1 MIDDTAF
8 LIEAFKHA
16 RPECKLV
23 AIEDCGIP
31 VTSLEVNLLTQRK
44 REMAIVDEF
53 VLRLLSNGPVSRE
66 RVGSVLGLQPEFVI
80 EILARLISDTVVVQ
94 ERESKLLRIS
104 AFGRHVLDKDGDIFP
119 TNHSESIYF
128 NRVTWEIETSPII
141 RAISRKA
148 ALESNWVILPSVH
161 KGKIS
166 DEDVTLEKIRSFFG
180 LDSAKKIEI
189 LSLQSIRQKGSAKY
203 VYGKLLAYQNHLT
216 GKVEPLIALDGI
228 LREDITS
235 SLISQNVDMSG
246 LGFPDAEQILPLDK
260 IQLEKYNEDFL
271 VMDPVFEDI
280 IEVADKKTSQNIS
293 PEALISAPIIRDV
306 DTFEHVIYL
315 EKALK
320 AARSRILIIS
330 PWIKGNVVNDVFV
343 SHLEDRIRKGVRVDI
358 VYGYKNQKE
367 RNSDDYR
374 GSHKNALQKLYA
386 LMKKYPQKMEI
397 HELDDS
403 HAKIMLFDD
412 VVIKTSF
419 NWLSF
424 KGDPE
429 RTYRFESGTYIE
441 NSSHSDEVYAQI
453 IARLPEM
460 KVPKPRIF

>member
-1 MIDDTAF
+1 MIDDSAF

-16 RPECKLV
+16 RPGCKLV

-53 VLRLLSNGPVSRE
+53 VLRLLASGPMSRE
-66 RVGSVLGLQPEFVI
+66 QVGSILGLQSELVI

-104 AFGRHVLDKDGDIFP
+104 AFGRHVLDKDGEFFP
-119 TNHSESIYF
+119 TNHAESIFF
-128 NRVTWEIETSPII
+128 NRVTWEIETAPII

-148 ALESNWVILPSVH
+148 ALESNWIVLPSVH

-166 DEDVTLEKIRSFFG
+166 DEDITLEKIRNFFG
-180 LDSAKKIEI
+180 LDTTKKIEI

-203 VYGKLLAYQNHLT
+203 VFGKLLAYQNHLT
-216 GKVEPLIALDGI
+216 GKVEPLIALDGM

-235 SLISQNVDMSG
+235 SLISQKVGMAE
-246 LGFPDAEQILPLDK
+246 LGFSDAEEAHPLE
-260 IQLEKYNEDFL
+260 IGHLEKYSEDL
-271 VMDPVFEDI
+271 NSKDPVFDEI
-280 IEVADKKTSQNIS
+280 IEIAQRKTVQNKS
-293 PEALISAPIIRDV
+293 PEVVISTPVIRDV

-315 EKALK
+315 QKALK
-320 AARSRILIIS
+320 NARSRLLIIS
-330 PWIKGNVVNDVFV
+330 PWIKGDVVTDVFI
-343 SHLEDRIRKGVRVDI
+343 SDLEDRIKKGVRVDI
-358 VYGYKNQKE
+358 VFGYKRQKDQNNNE
-367 RNSDDYR
+367 YR
-374 GSHKNALQKLYA
+374 GSSKNALQKLQA
-386 LMKKYPQKMEI
+386 LMKRYPQKMAI
-397 HELDDS
+397 HELDDT

-424 KGDPE
+424 KGDPK
-429 RTYRFESGTYIE
+429 RTYRFESGTYVE
-441 NSSHSDEVYAQI
+441 NMSHADEVYSQI
-453 IARLPEM
+453 IARLPDM
-460 KVPKPRIF
+460 KVPVPKIF

>member
-8 LIEAFKHA
+8 LIEAFRHA

-53 VLRLLSNGPVSRE
+53 VLRLLASGPVSRE
-66 RVGSVLGLQPEFVI
+66 RVGSVLGLQSEFVI

-104 AFGRHVLDKDGDIFP
+104 AFGRHVLDKDGDFFP

-128 NRVTWEIETSPII
+128 NRVTWEIETSSII

-148 ALESNWVILPSVH
+148 ALESNWIVLPSIH

-166 DEDVTLEKIRSFFG
+166 DEDVTLEKIRNFFG
-180 LDSAKKIEI
+180 LDSTKKIEI

-203 VYGKLLAYQNHLT
+203 VFGKLLAYQNHLT
-216 GKVEPLIALDGI
+216 GKIEPLIALDGI

-235 SLISQNVDMSG
+235 SLVSQKIDMAA
-246 LGFPDAEQILPLDK
+246 LGFPDAEETLPLDK
-260 IQLEKYNEDFL
+260 VQLEKYNEDYISS
-271 VMDPVFEDI
+271 DPIFDEI
-280 IEVADKKTSQNIS
+280 IEVAERKTSQKKT
-293 PEALISAPIIRDV
+293 PEVLISAPIIRDV

-315 EKALK
+315 QKALK
-320 AARSRILIIS
+320 NARSRILIIS
-330 PWIKGNVVNDVFV
+330 PWIKGNVVNDSFI
-343 SHLEDRIRKGVRVDI
+343 SDLEDRIKKGVRVDI
-358 VYGYKNQKE
+358 VYGYKNQLV
-367 RNSDDYR
+367 RNVDEYR
-374 GSHKNALQKLYA
+374 GSHKHALQKLYL

-397 HELDDS
+397 HELNDT

-424 KGDPE
+424 KGDPK

-441 NSSHSDEVYAQI
+441 NPTHADEVYTQI
-453 IARLPEM
+453 VSRLPEM
-460 KVPKPRIF
+460 KVPEPKLF

>member
-1 MIDDTAF
+1 MIDESAF

-16 RPECKLV
+16 RPGCKLV

-53 VLRLLSNGPVSRE
+53 VLRLLANGPMSSNQ
-66 RVGSVLGLQPEFVI
+66 VGSVLGLQSEFVI
-80 EILARLISDTVVVQ
+80 EILARLISDTMVVQ

-104 AFGRHVLDKDGDIFP
+104 AFGRHVLDKDGDFFP
-119 TNHSESIYF
+119 TNHSESLFF
-128 NRVTWEIETSPII
+128 NRVTWEIETAPIV

-148 ALESNWVILPSVH
+148 ATENNWIVLPSVH

-166 DEDVTLEKIRSFFG
+166 DEDVTLDKIRNFFG
-180 LDSAKKIEI
+180 LDTTKKIEI

-203 VYGKLLAYQNHLT
+203 VFGKLLAYQNHLT
-216 GKVEPLIALDGI
+216 GKVEPLIAMDGI

-235 SLISQNVDMSG
+235 SLISQTVDMG
-246 LGFPDAEQILPLDK
+246 ALGFPDADQTLPLDK
-260 IQLEKYNEDFL
+260 KQLVKYQED
-271 VMDPVFEDI
+271 VTSKDPIFDEI
-280 IEVADKKTSQNIS
+280 IEISEKKTSQSIS
-293 PEALISAPIIRDV
+293 PEMPIVAPVIRDV
-306 DTFEHVIYL
+306 DTFEHVLYL
-315 EKALK
+315 QKALK
-320 AARSRILIIS
+320 NARFRILIIS
-330 PWIKGNVVNDVFV
+330 PWIKGNVVNDVFI
-343 SHLEDRIRKGVRVDI
+343 SDLEDRIKKGVRVDI
-358 VYGYKNQKE
+358 VYGYKNQLIK
-367 RNSDDYR
+367 NNDDYR
-374 GSHKNALQKLYA
+374 GSHKHALQKLYT

-397 HELDDS
+397 HELDDT

-424 KGDPE
+424 KGDPK

-441 NSSHSDEVYAQI
+441 NLAHAEEVYSQI
-453 IARLPEM
+453 IARLPDM
-460 KVPKPRIF
+460 KVPVPRVF

>member
-1 MIDDTAF
+1 M
-8 LIEAFKHA
+8 
-16 RPECKLV
+16 
-23 AIEDCGIP
+23 
-31 VTSLEVNLLTQRK
+31 
-44 REMAIVDEF
+44 
-53 VLRLLSNGPVSRE
+53 
-66 RVGSVLGLQPEFVI
+66 
-80 EILARLISDTVVVQ
+80 
-94 ERESKLLRIS
+94 
-104 AFGRHVLDKDGDIFP
+104 
-119 TNHSESIYF
+119 
-128 NRVTWEIETSPII
+128 
-141 RAISRKA
+141 
-148 ALESNWVILPSVH
+148 
-161 KGKIS
+161 
-166 DEDVTLEKIRSFFG
+166 
-180 LDSAKKIEI
+180 
-189 LSLQSIRQKGSAKY
+189 
-203 VYGKLLAYQNHLT
+203 
-216 GKVEPLIALDGI
+216 
-228 LREDITS
+228 
-235 SLISQNVDMSG
+235 
-246 LGFPDAEQILPLDK
+246 
-260 IQLEKYNEDFL
+260 
-271 VMDPVFEDI
+271 
-280 IEVADKKTSQNIS
+280 
-293 PEALISAPIIRDV
+293 ISAPIIRDV